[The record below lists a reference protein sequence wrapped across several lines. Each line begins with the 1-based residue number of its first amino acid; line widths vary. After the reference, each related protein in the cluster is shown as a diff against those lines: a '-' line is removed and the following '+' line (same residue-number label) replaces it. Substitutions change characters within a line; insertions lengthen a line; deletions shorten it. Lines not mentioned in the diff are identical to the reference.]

1 MLTLL
6 TAPHLLRLVWPGLK
20 SLAAK
25 LACQIRPEPSTSAK
39 QLLVIDLRP
48 SADGRLTEEVL
59 CREMAWAK
67 LSVQVLYR
75 PQGTSENDFR
85 PAPECILVLGWRLTS
100 PLSLLQL
107 REKCPDAWILVLG
120 TGTDAPA
127 ATEDFI
133 AALTLGAD
141 TYVEE
146 SMGLRC
152 LLAYACHFLAMGR
165 PGAAGEKAEEECI
178 RLDQRSRRLVVNGH
192 QVRLSRAQFSVL
204 QKLMAHPY
212 ETVSPETLS
221 MHLGQGEDARPQS
234 NALAVCIYRLRKA
247 LSRVGADQC
256 IEAEPCFG
264 YRFNPDRLEELP

>member
-6 TAPHLLRLVWPGLK
+6 TGPHILRLVWPAMK
-20 SLAAK
+20 ALAK
-25 LACQIRPEPSTSAK
+25 KFACQLHSESQSGFK
-39 QLLVIDLRP
+39 HLLVIDLRP
-48 SADGRLTEEVL
+48 STDSCFTEEIL
-59 CREMAWAK
+59 GREMAWAK
-67 LSVQVLYR
+67 LDVKILYR
-75 PQGTSENDFR
+75 PLAAAENDFR
-85 PAPECILVLGWRLTS
+85 PAPECVLVLGWSLAA
-100 PLSLLQL
+100 PLSLHQL
-107 REKCPDAWILVLG
+107 REKCPDSWILVLG
-120 TGTDAPA
+120 TGMDASS

-152 LLAYACHFLAMGR
+152 LLAYACHFLEIER
-165 PGAAGEKAEEECI
+165 PGAVGERPGEENI
-178 RLDQRSRRLVVNGH
+178 WLDQRSRRLVVNGH
-192 QVRLSRAQFSVL
+192 HVRLSRSQFSVL

-221 MHLGQGEDARPQS
+221 AHLGQSEDSRPQS
-234 NALAVCIYRLRKA
+234 NTLAVCIYRLRKA

-264 YRFNPDRLEELP
+264 YRFNPDRLEETS